1 MSRLNTISN
10 KRLAKNTL
18 LLYVRMLITMVI
30 GLFSV
35 RIILRALGETDYG
48 IYNVVGG
55 VITMLAFL
63 NNTLSSTT
71 QRFLSY
77 EMGQENS
84 KYREIFRTSISLY
97 LLFCVVLIVFGET
110 VGLWF
115 VNHKLTI
122 PVERMFAANCVY
134 QFSIISFV
142 FTVLSAPY
150 NAAVIAHERMSFF
163 AYVSIVDA
171 LCKLLMCYA
180 LLYVSSDKLIVYG
193 ALMAM
198 MSVSVFVLYVIYCN
212 VQKLECTF
220 KWLLQKEYISK
231 IATFAGWNSFGAL
244 ANIFRAQGINF
255 LLNIFFG
262 PLANTARG
270 IAYQAET
277 ALLTLV
283 QNFYIAVRPQA
294 IKSYSEGNVLQTI
307 NLILFSTKIGYVIM
321 LLLFSITVFEAPFIF
336 NLWLGNT
343 SDLMIIY
350 FRIIMVSVLFDAL
363 VTPLT
368 MLVHANGNV
377 KNYQLCSG
385 LLTAS
390 SLLFAYLFLKVS
402 DDMVMPM
409 LAVPLVSVL
418 LLINVVFQVN
428 KLIHFPLYE
437 YMRLLFR
444 LFIATV
450 LVCLSIIALQQF
462 ENEGLLGFLFT
473 SIISILLTTTTF
485 VLFILSKEEKQK
497 LIYILRSKFSKE
509 KNRNI

>member
-1 MSRLNTISN
+1 MRQRSPISN
-10 KRLAKNTL
+10 TRLARNTL
-18 LLYVRMLITMVI
+18 LLYVRMLITMLI

-77 EMGQENS
+77 EMGQKDG
-84 KYREIFRTSISLY
+84 KYKEIFRTSISLY
-97 LLFCVVLIVFGET
+97 LLFCVALIIFGET

-122 PVERMFAANCVY
+122 PDERMFAANCVY

-163 AYVSIVDA
+163 AYVSIMDA
-171 LCKLLMCYA
+171 LCKLLICYV
-180 LLYVSSDKLIVYG
+180 LLYVSSDKLIVYS

-198 MSVSVFVLYVIYCN
+198 MSISVFVLYVIYCN

-231 IATFAGWNSFGAL
+231 IATFAGWGTFGAL

-262 PLANTARG
+262 PLVNTARG

-294 IKSYSEGNVLQTI
+294 IKSYSEGYVSQTI
-307 NLILFSTKIGYVIM
+307 NLILFATKVGYAII

-343 SDLMIIY
+343 SDLTIIY
-350 FRIIMVSVLFDAL
+350 FRIIMVSVLFEAL

-377 KNYQLCSG
+377 KNYQFFSG
-385 LLTAS
+385 LLTTS
-390 SLLFAYLFLKVS
+390 SLLFAYIFLRAS
-402 DDMVMPM
+402 DDKVVPM
-409 LAVPLVSVL
+409 LAIPLVAVL
-418 LLINVVFQVN
+418 LLVNVIIQVN
-428 KLIHFPLYE
+428 RLMHFPLHE
-437 YMRLLFR
+437 YMILLFR
-444 LFIATV
+444 LFIATI
-450 LVCLSIIALQQF
+450 LVCLSIVTFQQF
-462 ENEGLLGFLFT
+462 ENEGLLRFLFT
-473 SIISILLTTTTF
+473 GIISLLLTTATF
-485 VLFILSKEEKQK
+485 VFILSKEEKSK
-497 LIYILRSKFSKE
+497 LIYILRSKFLKYR
-509 KNRNI
+509 NR

>member
-1 MSRLNTISN
+1 MSQVSTISN

-18 LLYVRMLITMVI
+18 LLYVRMLITMAI

-77 EMGQENS
+77 EMGQEDG
-84 KYREIFRTSISLY
+84 KYKEIFRTSISLY
-97 LLFCVVLIVFGET
+97 LLFCVALIVFGET
-110 VGLWF
+110 IGLWF

-122 PVERMFAANCVY
+122 PDERMFAANCVY

-171 LCKLLMCYA
+171 LCKLSICYA

-193 ALMAM
+193 ALMAL
-198 MSVSVFVLYVIYCN
+198 MSILVFILYIIYCKF
-212 VQKLECTF
+212 QKLGCSF
-220 KWLLQKEYISK
+220 KWLLQRKYVTR
-231 IATFAGWNSFGAL
+231 IASFAGWGTFGAL

-255 LLNIFFG
+255 LLNICFG
-262 PLANTARG
+262 PLVNTARG

-294 IKSYSEGNVLQTI
+294 IKSYSEGNVCQSI
-307 NLILFSTKIGYVIM
+307 NLILFATKIGYVII

-336 NLWLGNT
+336 NIWLGDT
-343 SDLMIIY
+343 SELTIIY
-350 FRIIMVSVLFDAL
+350 FRFLSV
-363 VTPLT
+363 
-368 MLVHANGNV
+368 
-377 KNYQLCSG
+377 
-385 LLTAS
+385 
-390 SLLFAYLFLKVS
+390 
-402 DDMVMPM
+402 
-409 LAVPLVSVL
+409 
-418 LLINVVFQVN
+418 
-428 KLIHFPLYE
+428 
-437 YMRLLFR
+437 
-444 LFIATV
+444 
-450 LVCLSIIALQQF
+450 
-462 ENEGLLGFLFT
+462 
-473 SIISILLTTTTF
+473 
-485 VLFILSKEEKQK
+485 
-497 LIYILRSKFSKE
+497 
-509 KNRNI
+509 

>member
-1 MSRLNTISN
+1 MSQVSTISN

-18 LLYVRMLITMVI
+18 LLYVRMLITMAI

-77 EMGQENS
+77 EMGQEDG
-84 KYREIFRTSISLY
+84 KYKEIFRTSISLY
-97 LLFCVVLIVFGET
+97 LLFCVALIVFGET
-110 VGLWF
+110 IGLWF

-122 PVERMFAANCVY
+122 PDERMFAANCVY

-171 LCKLLMCYA
+171 LCKLSICYA

-193 ALMAM
+193 ALMAL
-198 MSVSVFVLYVIYCN
+198 MSILVFILYIIYCKF
-212 VQKLECTF
+212 QKLGCSF
-220 KWLLQKEYISK
+220 KWLLQRKYVTR
-231 IATFAGWNSFGAL
+231 IASFAGWGTFGAL

-255 LLNIFFG
+255 LLNICFG
-262 PLANTARG
+262 PLVNTARG

-294 IKSYSEGNVLQTI
+294 IKSYSEGNVCQSI
-307 NLILFSTKIGYVIM
+307 NLILFATKIGYVII

-336 NLWLGNT
+336 NIWLGDT
-343 SDLMIIY
+343 SELTIIY
-350 FRIIMVSVLFDAL
+350 FKIIMVSVLFESL

-385 LLTAS
+385 LITAS
-390 SLLFAYLFLKVS
+390 SLIFAYIFLKVS
-402 DDMVMPM
+402 YDEVLPM
-409 LAVPLVSVL
+409 LAVPLVAVL
-418 LLINVVFQVN
+418 LLVNVLIQVR
-428 KLIHFPLYE
+428 KLMHFSTHE
-437 YMRLLFR
+437 YLRLLLK
-444 LFIATV
+444 LF
-450 LVCLSIIALQQF
+450 LVTMFICLSVFALHQF
-462 ENEGLLGFLFT
+462 TDDGLVRFLLT
-473 SIISILLTTTTF
+473 CIVSLLLTTAGFVF
-485 VLFILSKEEKQK
+485 VLSAEEKRK
-497 LIYILRSKFSKE
+497 LKGVLQSKLFKSK
-509 KNRNI
+509 K

>member
-1 MSRLNTISN
+1 MSQYSTISN

-63 NNTLSSTT
+63 NNTLSTTT

-77 EMGQENS
+77 EMGQEDD
-84 KYREIFRTSISLY
+84 KYKEIFRTSISLY
-97 LLFCVVLIVFGET
+97 CLFCLALIVFGET
-110 VGLWF
+110 IGLWF

-122 PVERMFAANCVY
+122 PDDRLLAANCVY
-134 QFSIISFV
+134 QFTIISFV

-171 LCKLLMCYA
+171 LCKLSICYA
-180 LLYVSSDKLIVYG
+180 LMFVSSDKLIIYG

-198 MSVSVFVLYVIYCN
+198 MSILVFILYVIYCKS
-212 VQKLECTF
+212 QQLGCSF
-220 KWLLQKEYISK
+220 KWLLQRKYVTR
-231 IATFAGWNSFGAL
+231 IASFAGWGTFGAL

-262 PLANTARG
+262 PLVNTARG

-294 IKSYSEGNVLQTI
+294 IKSYSEGNVCQSV
-307 NLILFSTKIGYVIM
+307 NLIMFSTKIGYIII
-321 LLLFSITVFEAPFIF
+321 LFLFSITVFEAPFIF

-343 SDLMIIY
+343 SDLTIIY
-350 FRIIMVSVLFDAL
+350 FRIIMVSVLFESL
-363 VTPLT
+363 VTPMT

-385 LLTAS
+385 LITAS
-390 SLLFAYLFLKVS
+390 SLLFAYIFLKVYN
-402 DDMVMPM
+402 DKVLPM
-409 LAVPLVSVL
+409 LAVPLVAVL
-418 LLINVVFQVN
+418 LLVNVLIQV
-428 KLIHFPLYE
+428 KRLMHFPVHE
-437 YMRLLFR
+437 YIRLLMK
-444 LFIATV
+444 LFTV
-450 LVCLSIIALQQF
+450 TIFVCLSIITF
-462 ENEGLLGFLFT
+462 HKFTNEGFVRLLFT
-473 SIISILLTTTTF
+473 CLISLLLTIAGF
-485 VLFILSKEEKQK
+485 ISVLSAEEKKK
-497 LIYILRSKFSKE
+497 LTGILQYKLFN
-509 KNRNI
+509 NRNR

>member
-1 MSRLNTISN
+1 MSQVSTISN

-18 LLYVRMLITMVI
+18 LLYVRMLITMAI

-77 EMGQENS
+77 EMGQEDG
-84 KYREIFRTSISLY
+84 KYKEIFRTSISLY
-97 LLFCVVLIVFGET
+97 LLFCVALIVFGET
-110 VGLWF
+110 IGLWF

-122 PVERMFAANCVY
+122 PDERMFAANCVY

-171 LCKLLMCYA
+171 LCKLSLCYA

-193 ALMAM
+193 ALMAL
-198 MSVSVFVLYVIYCN
+198 MSILVFILYIIYCKF
-212 VQKLECTF
+212 QKLGCSF
-220 KWLLQKEYISK
+220 KWLLQRKYVTR
-231 IATFAGWNSFGAL
+231 IASFAGWGTFGAL

-255 LLNIFFG
+255 LLNICFG
-262 PLANTARG
+262 PLVNTARG

-294 IKSYSEGNVLQTI
+294 IKSYSEGNVCQSI
-307 NLILFSTKIGYVIM
+307 NLILFATKIGYVII

-336 NLWLGNT
+336 NIWLGDT
-343 SDLMIIY
+343 SELTIIY
-350 FRIIMVSVLFDAL
+350 FKIIMVSVLFESL

-385 LLTAS
+385 LITAS
-390 SLLFAYLFLKVS
+390 SLIFAYIFLKVS
-402 DDMVMPM
+402 YDEVLPM
-409 LAVPLVSVL
+409 LAVPLVAVL
-418 LLINVVFQVN
+418 LLVNVLIQVR
-428 KLIHFPLYE
+428 KLMHFSTHE
-437 YMRLLFR
+437 YLRLLLK
-444 LFIATV
+444 LF
-450 LVCLSIIALQQF
+450 LVTMFICLSVFALHQF
-462 ENEGLLGFLFT
+462 TDDGLVRFLLT
-473 SIISILLTTTTF
+473 CIVSLLLTTAGFVF
-485 VLFILSKEEKQK
+485 VLSAEEKRK
-497 LIYILRSKFSKE
+497 LKGVLQSKLFKSK
-509 KNRNI
+509 K